1 MNNALDYLHQNAPPI
16 RTAIAHDSPEWK
28 EFVAK
33 PSVKFVLRLL
43 TGLAHSHVT
52 TQLALAADSIP
63 LFHRLEQI
71 SSDEHVGSLA
81 EILLEAMRGHPA
93 VAEKIEEVR
102 QQTKREKK
110 RLAMAMRENQLRAL
124 GMKTNALGQVKA
136 ENPILQQLVDMGL
149 SEEPGPV
156 CVICREGY
164 RFQPGRVLA
173 IYTFSRRCQL
183 EDMESLLWHGTVA
196 QPSTSSP
203 SVSGGAAR
211 SRKTLGYYTVSHFN
225 VVHVECHLA
234 AVRLARAR
242 DEWESAALQNANTRC
257 NGLLPLWGPQVPES
271 AFASCLARHNTYLQ
285 ECTGHRDIG
294 YVSTCHDLK
303 LLLLRFALERSFSD
317 ESGGGGPQ
325 SNMHFLPYLLHAALY
340 VLNTT
345 RLWNREEKNI
355 KGIRSLFILSEPPYN
370 SCCKQYS
377 WILRGAKSGWRT
389 RSKRKTLSIILR

>member
-1 MNNALDYLHQNAPPI
+1 
-16 RTAIAHDSPEWK
+16 
-28 EFVAK
+28 
-33 PSVKFVLRLL
+33 
-43 TGLAHSHVT
+43 
-52 TQLALAADSIP
+52 
-63 LFHRLEQI
+63 
-71 SSDEHVGSLA
+71 
-81 EILLEAMRGHPA
+81 
-93 VAEKIEEVR
+93 
-102 QQTKREKK
+102 
-110 RLAMAMRENQLRAL
+110 MAMRENQLRAL

-149 SEEPGPV
+149 GEEPGPV

-183 EDMESLLWHGTVA
+183 EDLESQLWCGSCPTSSA
-196 QPSTSSP
+196 TSSSP
-203 SVSGGAAR
+203 SVSSGR

-225 VVHVECHLA
+225 VVHVECHLS

-271 AFASCLARHNTYLQ
+271 AFATCLARHNTYLQ

-345 RLWNREEKNI
+345 RSWSREEKNL
-355 KGIRSLFILSEPPYN
+355 KGFFFYYLDVQVFEFQCHVNYPFLPLAFLDTPRGEKWVENHVESDSAFYYTTLALLVQSCQRWNTNRLTFLGRLLVTAHCRVQQPKANDQRHEKQILDYSVYKPALVFFAIVNGIYNIVLKVRKHFLFTAFIRPVLLIPP
-370 SCCKQYS
+370 
-377 WILRGAKSGWRT
+377 
-389 RSKRKTLSIILR
+389 

>member
-33 PSVKFVLRLL
+33 PLVKFVLRLL
-43 TGLAHSHVT
+43 TGLAHSHET

-93 VAEKIEEVR
+93 VAEKIEEFR
-102 QQTKREKK
+102 QETKREKK

-183 EDMESLLWHGTVA
+183 EVMESQMWHGTPA
-196 QPSTSSP
+196 QSSTSSP

-317 ESGGGGPQ
+317 GSGGGGPQ

-355 KGIRSLFILSEPPYN
+355 KGINLYLYLLNVVP
-370 SCCKQYS
+370 
-377 WILRGAKSGWRT
+377 
-389 RSKRKTLSIILR
+389 

>member
-1 MNNALDYLHQNAPPI
+1 M
-16 RTAIAHDSPEWK
+16 
-28 EFVAK
+28 
-33 PSVKFVLRLL
+33 
-43 TGLAHSHVT
+43 
-52 TQLALAADSIP
+52 
-63 LFHRLEQI
+63 
-71 SSDEHVGSLA
+71 A
-81 EILLEAMRGHPA
+81 ER
-93 VAEKIEEVR
+93 IEEVR

-149 SEEPGPV
+149 GEEPGPV

-183 EDMESLLWHGTVA
+183 EDLENQLWYGNTA
-196 QPSTSSP
+196 TSS
-203 SVSGGAAR
+203 SSSSSSGGSSR

-225 VVHVECHLA
+225 VVHVECHLS

-257 NGLLPLWGPQVPES
+257 NGLLPLWGPAVPES

-325 SNMHFLPYLLHAALY
+325 SNMHFLPYLMHAALY

-345 RLWNREEKNI
+345 RSWSREEKNL
-355 KGIRSLFILSEPPYN
+355 KGIFLTFISTSIFYSMVNTIKKFILDF
-370 SCCKQYS
+370 QHF
-377 WILRGAKSGWRT
+377 WISLAERNGLKVE
-389 RSKRKTLSIILR
+389 SKLTMRFTTAPLLY

>member
-1 MNNALDYLHQNAPPI
+1 M
-16 RTAIAHDSPEWK
+16 
-28 EFVAK
+28 
-33 PSVKFVLRLL
+33 
-43 TGLAHSHVT
+43 
-52 TQLALAADSIP
+52 AA
-63 LFHRLEQI
+63 
-71 SSDEHVGSLA
+71 
-81 EILLEAMRGHPA
+81 
-93 VAEKIEEVR
+93 KIEEVR
-102 QQTKREKK
+102 QQTKQEKK
-110 RLAMAMRENQLRAL
+110 RLAMAKRESQLKAL
-124 GMKTNALGQVKA
+124 GMKVDAQGQVKA

-149 SEEPGPV
+149 CEEPGPV

-183 EDMESLLWHGTVA
+183 EDLEAQLWYGTPAVSSSLSA
-196 QPSTSSP
+196 TSGSSRP
-203 SVSGGAAR
+203 
-211 SRKTLGYYTVSHFN
+211 RKTLGYYTCSHFN

-234 AVRLARAR
+234 AVRQARAR

-325 SNMHFLPYLLHAALY
+325 SNINFMPYLLHAALY

-345 RLWNREEKNI
+345 RSWSREEKNL
-355 KGIRSLFILSEPPYN
+355 KGKKNLCLFAGDIVM
-370 SCCKQYS
+370 
-377 WILRGAKSGWRT
+377 G
-389 RSKRKTLSIILR
+389 

>member
-1 MNNALDYLHQNAPPI
+1 MA
-16 RTAIAHDSPEWK
+16 RDSQEWK

-33 PSVKFVLRLL
+33 PSLKFVLRLL
-43 TGLAHSHVT
+43 TGLAHSHGT
-52 TQLALAADSIP
+52 TQLALAESSIP
-63 LFHRLEQI
+63 LFHHLEQI

-81 EILLEAMRGHPA
+81 ENLLEAMRGHPD
-93 VAEKIEEVR
+93 VAEKIEEAR

-110 RLAMAMRENQLRAL
+110 RLAMAMRENQLKAL

-149 SEEPGPV
+149 GEEPGPV

-183 EDMESLLWHGTVA
+183 EDLESQLWYGT
-196 QPSTSSP
+196 PSP
-203 SVSGGAAR
+203 SPPSGAIGSASSSASSR
-211 SRKTLGYYTVSHFN
+211 SRKTLGYYTCSHFN

-294 YVSTCHDLK
+294 YVSTCQDLK
-303 LLLLRFALERSFSD
+303 LLLLRFSCERSFSD

-325 SNMHFLPYLLHAALY
+325 SNINFLPYLLHAALY

-345 RLWNREEKNI
+345 RSWSREDKNL
-355 KGIRSLFILSEPPYN
+355 KGISSLSFFFSYFKFGI
-370 SCCKQYS
+370 
-377 WILRGAKSGWRT
+377 
-389 RSKRKTLSIILR
+389 